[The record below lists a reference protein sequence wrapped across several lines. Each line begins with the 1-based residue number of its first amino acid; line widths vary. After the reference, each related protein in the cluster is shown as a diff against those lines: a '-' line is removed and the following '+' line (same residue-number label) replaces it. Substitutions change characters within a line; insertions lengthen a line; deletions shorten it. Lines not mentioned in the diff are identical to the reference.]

1 MMDSSDGVEK
11 IQDKATASCPTRNQ
25 QSAKKK
31 MWAVGL
37 GTCQMDS
44 GVNSKELLMILLLK
58 FWNYFSNKINN
69 IVSDYNSKYK
79 INIHE

>member
-1 MMDSSDGVEK
+1 
-11 IQDKATASCPTRNQ
+11 
-25 QSAKKK
+25 
-31 MWAVGL
+31 
-37 GTCQMDS
+37 MDS

-58 FWNYFSNKINN
+58 FWNDFSNKINN